1 MQIIDSFEQQ
11 IIGVARDGQI
21 QISTGE
27 EVPVYTIDSF
37 HVLTQFVGYA
47 KYINRQ
53 NANVYLRGQTG
64 LYDGHLIPSIYRPL
78 SGSGSVNYSERT
90 PKYMEKV
97 HQALSKSKAF
107 DSIDSRAIVPLLQHY
122 GIKTSWL
129 DVVDN
134 LWVALWFGLHKFH
147 SIILQNHEYIHI
159 SEVNPNEYAYLF
171 LIAVDAREELASCI
185 KDKRVSFPGVY
196 SGETTQLVDLRKA
209 VPSYYLRPHAQH
221 GLMIHKKRINHTHG
235 RLLEK
240 VDVDYSEFVVG
251 VAKIPAA
258 LGFSWIGHTGLLSTQ
273 SLFPSAV
280 YDNGYSKLIQY
291 YQVDANS
298 IPTYGS
304 IQIIS
309 S

>member
-27 EVPVYTIDSF
+27 DVPVYTIDSF

-159 SEVNPNEYAYLF
+159 YRHWTQHPPPPCGLGKNPGPADWAQVYCPRGCDLLLHADQRGPRPSGPQSGPCSEVNIETLKF
-171 LIAVDAREELASCI
+171 S
-185 KDKRVSFPGVY
+185 KRYV
-196 SGETTQLVDLRKA
+196 
-209 VPSYYLRPHAQH
+209 
-221 GLMIHKKRINHTHG
+221 
-235 RLLEK
+235 
-240 VDVDYSEFVVG
+240 
-251 VAKIPAA
+251 
-258 LGFSWIGHTGLLSTQ
+258 
-273 SLFPSAV
+273 
-280 YDNGYSKLIQY
+280 
-291 YQVDANS
+291 
-298 IPTYGS
+298 
-304 IQIIS
+304 
-309 S
+309 